1 MKGSAS
7 APSSAT
13 INDRPRC
20 TETGT
25 QVEVERLL
33 VAVSVALA
41 VAHLVEEETGLAQL
55 FLDLC

>member
-1 MKGSAS
+1 M
-7 APSSAT
+7 
-13 INDRPRC
+13 DRPRG

-41 VAHLVEEETGLAQL
+41 VTHLVEEETGLAQL
-55 FLDLC
+55 FLNPR